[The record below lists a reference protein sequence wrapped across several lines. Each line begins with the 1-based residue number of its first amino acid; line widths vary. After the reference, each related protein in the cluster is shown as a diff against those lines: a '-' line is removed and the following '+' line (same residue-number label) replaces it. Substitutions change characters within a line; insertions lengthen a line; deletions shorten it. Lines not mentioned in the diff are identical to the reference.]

1 MKWRKS
7 PSHPLNFFYFLRVFM
22 SSHYAKK
29 IDKPLPLIN
38 FIKPNESLR
47 KDHLTSYKGHL
58 FYVMKSKDIITL

>member
-1 MKWRKS
+1 
-7 PSHPLNFFYFLRVFM
+7 M